1 MTEYSDIVE
10 KRKLELAY
18 EEYVDGVKQIH
29 CFNTNNC
36 RVWYDDREPEG
47 RVIDTIYNDGRIRR
61 QLSKTGDIIWIGQK
75 KKKWQIMDDM
85 KRAWADMRRRS
96 GE

>member
-1 MTEYSDIVE
+1 M
-10 KRKLELAY
+10 
-18 EEYVDGVKQIH
+18 
-29 CFNTNNC
+29 
-36 RVWYDDREPEG
+36 
-47 RVIDTIYNDGRIRR
+47 YNDGRIRR
-61 QLSKTGDIIWIGQK
+61 QLSDDTVIWIGQK

>member
-18 EEYVDGVKQIH
+18 EEYVDGVKHIH
-29 CFNTNNC
+29 CFNTDDT
-36 RVWYDDREPEG
+36 RVWYDEREPEG
-47 RVIDTIYNDGRIRR
+47 RVIDTMFNDGRIRR
-61 QLSKTGDIIWIGQK
+61 QLSDGSIIWLGQK
-75 KKKWQIMDDM
+75 RKKWQIMDDM
-85 KRAWADMRRRS
+85 KRAWADMRRSS

>member
-29 CFNTNNC
+29 CFNTDDT

-47 RVIDTIYNDGRIRR
+47 RVIDTMYNDGRIRR
-61 QLSKTGDIIWIGQK
+61 QLSDDTVIWIGQK